1 METVE
6 LARDAALPLFAFTDE
21 HRALREVLKML
32 FADADEP
39 ATGWRRLLCE
49 VGADEIMLGAAVP
62 EASDASPVDLA
73 ILAEEAGAALFGGPL
88 VPTVL
93 AGALMAGRDDAG
105 LISALRGGSHTVG
118 ATVCLAGPVWNGVG
132 ANWILVQEVRHGVPM
147 VALLDAADPKVA
159 VEALAGLDPSRLLA
173 RCTAGG
179 AAPVVLLEGESA
191 TALHTA
197 TERTVSL
204 MLSAELLGVAQYALD
219 GTVEYV
225 SHRVQFGRTI
235 GSFQAV
241 KHRLVDLVAMVE
253 LARSAVYGAAFG
265 LTSNPGTVSTDIDL
279 AVAAVLSREAARAVT
294 KAAIQLH
301 GGIAITW
308 EHWAHRYFRRAN
320 AVIALTGSPG
330 RYRQQLADLV
340 DLRDG
345 VHV

>member
-6 LARDAALPLFAFTDE
+6 LARDPAPPMFAFTDE
-21 HRALREVLKML
+21 HRALREVLTML
-32 FADADEP
+32 FADADGP
-39 ATGWRRLLCE
+39 AAGWHRLLCE
-49 VGADEIMLGAAVP
+49 VGADEILLGGAVS
-62 EASDASPVDLA
+62 EASDASPIDLA

-93 AGALMAGRDDAG
+93 AGALAAGVDDAG
-105 LISALRGGSHTVG
+105 LISSLRGGSHTAG
-118 ATVCLAGPVWNGVG
+118 ATVCDPGSVWNGVG
-132 ANWILVQEVRHGVPM
+132 ADWLLVQDTCDGVPT
-147 VALLDAADPKVA
+147 VALLDAADPAVH
-159 VEALAGLDPSRLLA
+159 VEALSGLDPSRPLA
-173 RCTAGG
+173 RCTAEG

-191 TALHTA
+191 AALHAA

-225 SHRVQFGRTI
+225 SQRVQFGRTI

-241 KHRLVDLVAMVE
+241 KHRLVDLLAMVE
-253 LARSAVYGAAFG
+253 LARSAVYGAAFN
-265 LTSNPGTVSTDIDL
+265 LTSDPGAVSTDIDL
-279 AVAAVLSREAARAVT
+279 AVAAVLSRDTARTVT

-330 RYRQQLADLV
+330 HYRRQLADLV

-345 VHV
+345 AHV